1 MTAATL
7 AQPALW
13 PLSLIVF
20 LPALVAAV
28 LALPII
34 PKAREEAI
42 RWITL
47 ATTAVVFVLSLWM
60 AWPTLFGAAGPAQ
73 FEVGEKGMQLVVKR
87 DWIPAFKIE
96 YLLGVDGIS
105 MPLVVLTTFLSMLA
119 AAASWPITKHV
130 KAYHVLFLLLVTG
143 MLGVFV
149 SLDFFLF
156 YVFWEV
162 MLLPMYFLIG
172 IWGGPRREYAA
183 IKFFLYTLLG
193 SVLMLIA
200 VLMLYFTSDLKQL
213 SPAQLEKAHVIA
225 PGLDEAGKA
234 AALEA
239 IQRHDGPVHTFN
251 LLALAEIGQ
260 LPNSPFAA
268 VNLWGMSLETWAF
281 LLLLIG
287 FVIKVP
293 VVPVHTWLPDAHV
306 EAPTPISMIL
316 AGVLLKLG
324 GYGILRICYPVC
336 PGAGLTLA
344 WLVCGLGVVSM
355 VYGAFAALAQK
366 DFKRMVAYSS
376 VSHMGYVMLGLGVW
390 SATSAYEFN
399 PDFWAQG
406 VNGAMFQM
414 LAHGISSAGMFFMVG
429 VLYDRVHHRNLE
441 EFGGIFNRMP
451 VYAGLAVAIF
461 FAGLGLPGLC
471 GFIGEVLVTLSAWNY
486 SRVLAVISAFT
497 VILTAAYILWAI
509 QRVYLGA
516 EYKGPHGDHL
526 TPMTGRELAIA
537 TPLVF
542 LAILFGVAPQTI
554 FNYVTPTVNEQ
565 VRTLAE
571 WTRTVKPDAPAAQS
585 PLTARPPAP
594 AAPQSATAAAT
605 R

>member
-1 MTAATL
+1 MTTAD
-7 AQPALW
+7 QPAFW
-13 PLSLIVF
+13 PLTVIVF
-20 LPALVAAV
+20 LPAVVA
-28 LALPII
+28 LLLSLPII

-42 RWITL
+42 RWITFF
-47 ATTAVVFVLSLWM
+47 TTAVVFVLSLWM
-60 AWPTLFGAAGPAQ
+60 AWPALFGAAGPAQ
-73 FEVGEKGMQLVVKR
+73 FTIGEPGMQLTVKR
-87 DWIPAFKIE
+87 PWIPAFNIE
-96 YLLGVDGIS
+96 YLLGVDGVS

-193 SVLMLIA
+193 SVLMLLAI
-200 VLMLYFTSDLKQL
+200 LMLYFTSDLRML
-213 SPAQLEKAHVIA
+213 SPEQLVAARVVA
-225 PGLDEAGKA
+225 PGLDAVAQADAVA
-234 AALEA
+234 AIKTAA
-239 IQRHDGPVHTFN
+239 DPVHTFN
-251 LLALAEIGQ
+251 LLALAQLGQ

-268 VNLWGMSLETWAF
+268 TRLWGWSLENWAF

-324 GYGILRICYPVC
+324 GYGILRICYPIC
-336 PGAGLTLA
+336 PGGGLTLA

-355 VYGAFAALAQK
+355 VYGAFAALAQQ

-390 SATSAYEFN
+390 SAVAGNEFRW
-399 PDFWAQG
+399 DAWAQG

-429 VLYDRVHHRNLE
+429 VLYDRVHHRDLNQ
-441 EFGGIFNRMP
+441 FGGIFNRMP
-451 VYAGLAVAIF
+451 VYSGLAIAIF

-486 SRVLAVISAFT
+486 SRWFAVISAFT

-526 TPMTGRELAIA
+526 VPMTRRELAIA
-537 TPLVF
+537 APLVF
-542 LAILFGVAPQTI
+542 FAILFGVAPQTL
-554 FNYVTPTVNEQ
+554 FAYVTPTVNRQ
-565 VRTLAE
+565 VATLAD
-571 WTRTVKPDAPAAQS
+571 WTRAVRPDAPAAQ
-585 PLTARPPAP
+585 PALTASAQADAPPP
-594 AAPQSATAAAT
+594 SASVN
-605 R
+605 

>member
-1 MTAATL
+1 MSPTDTL
-7 AQPALW
+7 VQPALW
-13 PLSLIVF
+13 PLSAIVF
-20 LPALVAAV
+20 LPALVAAF
-28 LALPII
+28 LSLPIV
-34 PKAREEAI
+34 PKAREDFI
-42 RWITL
+42 RWTTL
-47 ATTAVVFVLSLWM
+47 VTTAVVFVLSLWM
-60 AWPTLFGAAGPAQ
+60 AVPALFGPAGPAQ
-73 FEVGEKGMQLVVKR
+73 FRLGDPSMQAVVKLP
-87 DWIPAFKIE
+87 WIEAFGIE

-105 MPLVVLTTFLSMLA
+105 LPLVVLTTFLSMLA
-119 AAASWPITKHV
+119 AAASWPISKHV
-130 KAYHVLFLLLVTG
+130 KAYHILFLLLVTG

-193 SVLMLIA
+193 SVLMLLAI
-200 VLMLYFTSDLKQL
+200 LMLFYTSDLRLLSDEQL
-213 SPAQLEKAHVIA
+213 VAAHVVS
-225 PGLDEAGKA
+225 PGLDGA
-234 AALEA
+234 ARATAVETIRTAERPL
-239 IQRHDGPVHTFN
+239 HTFN
-251 LLALAEIGQ
+251 ILALAQIGQ

-268 VNLWGMSLETWAF
+268 AQVWGMSLETWAF

-324 GYGILRICYPVC
+324 GYGILRICYPIC
-336 PGAGLTLA
+336 PGAGLSLA

-355 VYGAFAALAQK
+355 VYGAFAALAQT

-390 SATSAYEFN
+390 SAVAGHEYRW
-399 PDFWAQG
+399 DAWAQG

-441 EFGGIFNRMP
+441 EFGGIFGRMP
-451 VYAGLAVAIF
+451 VYSGLAIAVF

-471 GFIGEVLVTLSAWNY
+471 GFIGEVLVTLSSWNY
-486 SRVLAVISAFT
+486 SRVLAAVSAFT

-526 TPMTGRELAIA
+526 TPITPRELAIA

-542 LAILFGVAPQTI
+542 FAILFGVAPQLL
-554 FNYVTPTVNEQ
+554 FNYVTPTVNRQ
-565 VRTLAE
+565 VETLAD
-571 WTRTVKPDAPAAQS
+571 WTRRVHDGPAGLPVAAIQEPAAAQA
-585 PLTARPPAP
+585 AR
-594 AAPQSATAAAT
+594 
-605 R
+605 

>member
-1 MTAATL
+1 MSPTDTL
-7 AQPALW
+7 VQPALW
-13 PLSLIVF
+13 PLSAIVF
-20 LPALVAAV
+20 LPALVAAF
-28 LALPII
+28 LSLPIV
-34 PKAREEAI
+34 PKAREDFL
-42 RWITL
+42 RWTTL
-47 ATTAVVFVLSLWM
+47 VTTAVVFVLSLWM
-60 AWPTLFGAAGPAQ
+60 AVPALFGPAGPAQ
-73 FEVGEKGMQLVVKR
+73 FRLGDPSMQAVVKLP
-87 DWIPAFKIE
+87 WIEAFGIE

-105 MPLVVLTTFLSMLA
+105 LPLVVLTTFLSMLA

-130 KAYHVLFLLLVTG
+130 KAYHILFLLLVTG

-193 SVLMLIA
+193 SVLMLLAI
-200 VLMLYFTSDLKQL
+200 LMLFYTSDLRLLSDEQL
-213 SPAQLEKAHVIA
+213 VAAHVVS
-225 PGLDEAGKA
+225 PGLDGA
-234 AALEA
+234 ARATAVETIRTAERPL
-239 IQRHDGPVHTFN
+239 HTFN
-251 LLALAEIGQ
+251 ILALAQIGQ

-268 VNLWGMSLETWAF
+268 AQVWGMSLETWAF

-324 GYGILRICYPVC
+324 GYGILRICYPIC
-336 PGAGLTLA
+336 PGAGLSLA

-390 SATSAYEFN
+390 SAVAGHEYRW
-399 PDFWAQG
+399 DAWAQG

-441 EFGGIFNRMP
+441 EFGGIFGRMP
-451 VYAGLAVAIF
+451 IYSGLAIAVF

-471 GFIGEVLVTLSAWNY
+471 GFIGEVLVTLSSWNY
-486 SRVLAVISAFT
+486 SRVLAAVSAFT

-516 EYKGPHGDHL
+516 DYKGPHGDDL
-526 TPMTGRELAIA
+526 TPITPRELAIA

-542 LAILFGVAPQTI
+542 FAILFGVAPQLL
-554 FNYVTPTVNEQ
+554 FNYVTPSVNRQ
-565 VRTLAE
+565 VETLAD
-571 WTRTVKPDAPAAQS
+571 WTRRVHDAPAARAVAAIQE
-585 PLTARPPAP
+585 P
-594 AAPQSATAAAT
+594 AAAQAD

>member
-306 EAPTPISMIL
+306 EAPTLISMIL

>member
-1 MTAATL
+1 MSPTDTL
-7 AQPALW
+7 VQPALW
-13 PLSLIVF
+13 PLSAIVF
-20 LPALVAAV
+20 LPALVAAF
-28 LALPII
+28 LSLPIV
-34 PKAREEAI
+34 PKAREDFI
-42 RWITL
+42 RWTTL
-47 ATTAVVFVLSLWM
+47 VTTAVVFVLSLWM
-60 AWPTLFGAAGPAQ
+60 AVPALFGPAGPAQ
-73 FEVGEKGMQLVVKR
+73 FRLGDPSMQAVVKLP
-87 DWIPAFKIE
+87 WIEAFGIE

-105 MPLVVLTTFLSMLA
+105 LPLVVLTTFLSMLA

-130 KAYHVLFLLLVTG
+130 KAYHILFLLLVTG

-193 SVLMLIA
+193 SVLMLLAI
-200 VLMLYFTSDLKQL
+200 LMLYYTSDLRLLSDEQL
-213 SPAQLEKAHVIA
+213 VAAHVVS
-225 PGLDEAGKA
+225 PGLDGA
-234 AALEA
+234 ARATAVETIRTAERPL
-239 IQRHDGPVHTFN
+239 HTFN
-251 LLALAEIGQ
+251 ILALAQIGQ

-268 VNLWGMSLETWAF
+268 AQVWGMSLETWAF

-324 GYGILRICYPVC
+324 GYGILRICYPIC
-336 PGAGLTLA
+336 PGAGLSLA

-390 SATSAYEFN
+390 SAVAGQEYRW
-399 PDFWAQG
+399 DAWAQG

-441 EFGGIFNRMP
+441 EFGGIFGRMP
-451 VYAGLAVAIF
+451 IYSGLAIAVF

-471 GFIGEVLVTLSAWNY
+471 GFIGEVLVTLSSWNY
-486 SRVLAVISAFT
+486 SRVLAAVSAFT

-526 TPMTGRELAIA
+526 TPITPRELAIA

-542 LAILFGVAPQTI
+542 FAILFGVAPQLL
-554 FNYVTPTVNEQ
+554 FNYVTPSVNRQ
-565 VRTLAE
+565 VETLAD
-571 WTRTVKPDAPAAQS
+571 WTRRVHDAPAARAVAAIQE
-585 PLTARPPAP
+585 P
-594 AAPQSATAAAT
+594 AAAQAD

>member
-1 MTAATL
+1 MSPTDTL
-7 AQPALW
+7 VQPALW
-13 PLSLIVF
+13 PLSAIVF
-20 LPALVAAV
+20 LPALVAAF
-28 LALPII
+28 LSLPIV
-34 PKAREEAI
+34 PKAREEFI
-42 RWITL
+42 RWTTL
-47 ATTAVVFVLSLWM
+47 VTTAVVFVLSLWM
-60 AWPTLFGAAGPAQ
+60 AVPALFGPAGPAQ
-73 FEVGEKGMQLVVKR
+73 FRLGDPSMQAVVKLP
-87 DWIPAFKIE
+87 WIEAFGIE

-105 MPLVVLTTFLSMLA
+105 LPLVVLTTFLSMLA

-130 KAYHVLFLLLVTG
+130 KAYHILFLLLVTG

-193 SVLMLIA
+193 SVLMLLAI
-200 VLMLYFTSDLKQL
+200 LMLFYTSDLRLLSDEQL
-213 SPAQLEKAHVIA
+213 VAAHVVS
-225 PGLDEAGKA
+225 PGLDGA
-234 AALEA
+234 ARATAVETIRTA
-239 IQRHDGPVHTFN
+239 QRPLHTFN
-251 LLALAEIGQ
+251 ILALAQIGQ

-268 VNLWGMSLETWAF
+268 AQVWGMSLETWAF

-324 GYGILRICYPVC
+324 GYGIIRICYPIC
-336 PGAGLTLA
+336 PGAGLSLA

-355 VYGAFAALAQK
+355 VYGAFAALAQT

-390 SATSAYEFN
+390 SAVAGHEYRW
-399 PDFWAQG
+399 DAWAQG

-441 EFGGIFNRMP
+441 EFGGIFGRMP
-451 VYAGLAVAIF
+451 VYSGLAIAVF

-486 SRVLAVISAFT
+486 SRVLAAVSAFT

-526 TPMTGRELAIA
+526 TPITPRELAIA

-542 LAILFGVAPQTI
+542 FAILFGVAPQLL
-554 FNYVTPTVNEQ
+554 FNYVTPTVNRQ
-565 VRTLAE
+565 VETLAD
-571 WTRTVKPDAPAAQS
+571 WTRRVHDGPAGLPVAAIQEPAAAQAS
-585 PLTARPPAP
+585 R
-594 AAPQSATAAAT
+594 
-605 R
+605 

>member
-1 MTAATL
+1 MTPDALT
-7 AQPALW
+7 QPAFW
-13 PLSLIVF
+13 PLTTLIF
-20 LPALVAAV
+20 LPAVVAAV
-28 LALPII
+28 LSLPII

-47 ATTAVVFVLSLWM
+47 GTTAVVFLLSLWM
-60 AWPTLFGAAGPAQ
+60 AWPGLFAALGFGGTGAAQ
-73 FEVGEKGMQLVVKR
+73 FIVGEPGMQAVVRKP
-87 DWIPAFKIE
+87 WIPPFGIE

-119 AAASWPITKHV
+119 AAASWPIKKHV

-193 SVLMLIA
+193 SVLMLLAI
-200 VLMLYFTSDLKQL
+200 LMLYFTSDLRMLSQEQL
-213 SPAQLEKAHVIA
+213 VAAHVVPDA
-225 PGLDEAGKA
+225 TA
-234 AALEA
+234 AAA
-239 IQRHDGPVHTFN
+239 IANAAEPVHTFN
-251 LLALAEIGQ
+251 LLALAELGQ

-324 GYGILRICYPVC
+324 GYGILRICYPIC
-336 PGAGLTLA
+336 PGGGLTLA

-355 VYGAFAALAQK
+355 LYGAFAALAQT

-390 SATSAYEFN
+390 SAVAGNEFRW
-399 PDFWAQG
+399 DAWAQG

-429 VLYDRVHHRNLE
+429 VLYDRVHHRDLNR
-441 EFGGIFNRMP
+441 FGGIFNRMP

-486 SRVLAVISAFT
+486 SRIFAVASAFT

-516 EYKGPHGDHL
+516 EYTGPHGEDLVPL
-526 TPMTGRELAIA
+526 TRRELAIA
-537 TPLVF
+537 APLVF
-542 LAILFGVAPQTI
+542 LAILFGVAPQTL
-554 FNYVTPTVNEQ
+554 FAYVTPTVNRQ
-565 VRTLAE
+565 VATLAE
-571 WTRTVKPDAPAAQS
+571 WTREVRPDAPATQPALAVHDIGTRD
-585 PLTARPPAP
+585 PRP
-594 AAPQSATAAAT
+594 
-605 R
+605 